1 MRIEA
6 IPVAVAQ
13 GPSAARDLGNAAA
26 AATAS
31 AAVTAVEAR
40 SSLPPPRERSLS
52 ISFIENK
59 IIVYRFLD
67 KETGDLVQQVPPE
80 EMLRVMRNIDNLL
93 KTESPSA
100 HALDLRW

>member
-6 IPVAVAQ
+6 IPVAVARE
-13 GPSAARDLGNAAA
+13 PSAARDLGNAAA
-26 AATAS
+26 AAN
-31 AAVTAVEAR
+31 AAVTSVEAR
-40 SSLPPPRERSLS
+40 APLPPPRERSLS

-59 IIVYRFLD
+59 TIVYRFLD

-93 KTESPSA
+93 RTESSRA